1 MTVHDGK
8 KPDKKGES
16 SSEPL
21 IKKLTTEKVIREH
34 NRQAVVD
41 GCKISSEA
49 STPVDIVNI
58 KLSGRGIKSIESLDL
73 PSLR

>member
-1 MTVHDGK
+1 MHDGK

-16 SSEPL
+16 GSEPI
-21 IKKLTTEKVIREH
+21 IKKLTTEKVVREH

-41 GCKISSEA
+41 GRKISSEA
-49 STPVDIVNI
+49 SNPVDIVNI